1 MTTTLE
7 IREMRHTDLEAV
19 LRIQA
24 SCFAELTQESKE
36 SLGAKLR
43 ASPSTCFIA
52 SIKGEAVGYLIS
64 VPADFSAP
72 PSLNEASCE
81 LHPQP
86 DCLYLHDL
94 SVAPTARRTGAGRAL
109 VEAFLSQLQELGLG
123 RASLIAVQ
131 DSARYWKRHGFRP
144 APLTES
150 LKIRLSSYGQ
160 GVEYLERIA

>member
-1 MTTTLE
+1 MTSTLD
-7 IREMRHTDLEAV
+7 IREMRHSDLEAV

-24 SCFAELTQESKE
+24 SCFAEPTQESKE

-43 ASPSTCFIA
+43 ASPSTCFVA

-64 VPADFSAP
+64 VPVDFSAP
-72 PSLNEASCE
+72 PSLNEASFE

-86 DCLYLHDL
+86 NCLYLHDL
-94 SVAPTARRTGAGRAL
+94 SVAPTARRSGAGRAL
-109 VEAFLSQLQELGLG
+109 VEACLSRLQVLGLG

-131 DSARYWKRHGFRP
+131 DSARYWRRHGFRS

-160 GVEYLERIA
+160 GVEYLERKA